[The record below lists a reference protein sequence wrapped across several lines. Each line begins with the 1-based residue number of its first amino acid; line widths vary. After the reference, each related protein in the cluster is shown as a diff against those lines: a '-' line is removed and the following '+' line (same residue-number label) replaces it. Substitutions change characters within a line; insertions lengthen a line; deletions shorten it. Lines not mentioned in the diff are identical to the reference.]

1 MAGFDLGAML
11 ASVSDSDTGREQIEY
26 IPLVNLES
34 DPNNFYQLSHLE
46 ELADNIATCG
56 LQQPLRVRPDP
67 DGNGKYIIV
76 SGHRRRAAVAILAK
90 ENPEKWREVPCIVER
105 DSVSPALQ
113 QLRLIYANAN
123 TRSMTS
129 AEISQQAEQ
138 VERLLYKLQEEGY
151 EFPGRM
157 RDHVAKAVQV
167 STSKLARLKVIRENL
182 AEEWQPAFRE
192 DKLKESTAYELA
204 KMPVEWQRIFWGANK
219 KDFRYLYAE
228 SVKFK
233 ADEIKKLAKMECSQS
248 HGLCENLANMIR
260 KTAGL
265 GTYDYPCTGCCL
277 ECVSLRTC
285 GCACV
290 HATKKKLELKA
301 QAKEEKRAEAE
312 QKEKKERP
320 VIEYIQGVYS
330 RIGQLRKK
338 QGVSVEQ
345 LYQAAKIFY
354 GKSEDKKQN
363 DLEAGTAAISID
375 TYLPFHYGF
384 SNTNAKALCAVAD
397 LLHCS
402 IDYLLGRSSDP
413 EQQATLWHTGKP
425 WNIGEYVVLVRYS
438 PECSACVATVHWD
451 GISWW
456 EDGTPLE
463 EMGAEILLWTEMP
476 EVE

>member
-26 IPLVNLES
+26 IPLVDLQS
-34 DPNNFYQLSHLE
+34 DPNNFYQLSHLD

-67 DGNGKYIIV
+67 DGNDKYIIV

-138 VERLLYKLQEEGY
+138 VEKLLYKLQEEGY

-182 AEEWQPAFRE
+182 AEEWQPAFQS
-192 DKLKESTAYELA
+192 DKLNESTAYELA
-204 KMPVEWQRIFWGANK
+204 KMPVAWQKIFWEENK
-219 KDFRYLYAE
+219 KDFRHLYAD
-228 SVKFK
+228 SVRRK
-233 ADEIKKLAKMECSQS
+233 AAEISKLSQMKCRKGHS
-248 HGLCENLANMIR
+248 QCVNLDNMLR
-260 KTAGL
+260 KIAGA
-265 GTYDYPCTGCCL
+265 TDYSAPCQGCCL
-277 ECVSLRTC
+277 KCSNLRTC
-285 GCACV
+285 SFSCN
-290 HATKKKLELKA
+290 HANKKKQELRA

-312 QKEKKERP
+312 QREKKERP

-330 RIGQLRKK
+330 RIGQLRQSHEVTVK
-338 QGVSVEQ
+338 QFYEVSE
-345 LYQAAKIFY
+345 IFY
-354 GKSEDKKQN
+354 YKGVDEKQEN
-363 DLEAGTAAISID
+363 LESGRASISASD
-375 TYLPFHYGF
+375 RLPFGNLF
-384 SNTNAKALCAVAD
+384 TVEDAKSICAVAD

-413 EQQATLWHTGKP
+413 EQATPWHTGKP
-425 WNIGEYVVLVRYS
+425 WNIGEYVVFVKYFPWR
-438 PECSACVATVHWD
+438 SACVTIVHWD
-451 GISWW
+451 GNSWL
-456 EDGTPLE
+456 EDGSPLE
-463 EMGAEILLWTEMP
+463 EEAEVLLWTDMP

>member
-67 DGNGKYIIV
+67 DGNDKYIIV
-76 SGHRRRAAVAILAK
+76 SGHRRRAAVEILAK
-90 ENPEKWREVPCIVER
+90 ENMEKWREVPCIVER
-105 DSVSPALQ
+105 DSVSPALR

-123 TRSMTS
+123 TRAMTS

-138 VERLLYKLQEEGY
+138 TEKLLYILQEEEGY

-157 RDHVAKAVQV
+157 RNHVAAAIHV

-219 KDFRYLYAE
+219 KDFRHFYTE
-228 SVKFK
+228 DVKMKSAAFQRIS
-233 ADEIKKLAKMECSQS
+233 EMECSQS
-248 HGLCENLANMIR
+248 HGLCENRANMIR
-260 KTAGL
+260 KIAGAEAYS
-265 GTYDYPCTGCCL
+265 TPCTGCCL
-277 ECVSLRTC
+277 ECVNLKTC
-285 GCACV
+285 GAACRY
-290 HATKKKLELKA
+290 AYGKKQELKA
-301 QAKEEKRAEAE
+301 QAKAEKQEKKAEEEK
-312 QKEKKERP
+312 KNRP
-320 VIEYIQGVYS
+320 AIEYIQGVYS
-330 RIGQLRKK
+330 RIGQLRQSHKVTVK
-338 QGVSVEQ
+338 QFYEASE
-345 LYQAAKIFY
+345 IFY
-354 GKSEDKKQN
+354 YKGVDEKQEN
-363 DLEAGTAAISID
+363 LESGRASISASD
-375 TYLPFHYGF
+375 RLPFGNLF
-384 SNTNAKALCAVAD
+384 TVEDAKSICAVAD

-402 IDYLLGRSSDP
+402 VDYLLGRSSDP
-413 EQQATLWHTGKP
+413 EQATPWRTGKP
-425 WNIGEYVVLVRYS
+425 WNIGEYVVMVRYS
-438 PECSACVATVHWD
+438 PECSACVATVYWD
-451 GISWW
+451 GTSWW

>member
-1 MAGFDLGAML
+1 M
-11 ASVSDSDTGREQIEY
+11 
-26 IPLVNLES
+26 
-34 DPNNFYQLSHLE
+34 
-46 ELADNIATCG
+46 
-56 LQQPLRVRPDP
+56 
-67 DGNGKYIIV
+67 
-76 SGHRRRAAVAILAK
+76 
-90 ENPEKWREVPCIVER
+90 ER

-138 VERLLYKLQEEGY
+138 VEKLLYKLQEEGY

-182 AEEWQPAFRE
+182 AEVWQPAFRD

-204 KMPVEWQRIFWGANK
+204 KMPVEWQKIFWGANK
-219 KDFRYLYAE
+219 KDFRNLYAD
-228 SVKFK
+228 SVKIK
-233 ADEIKKLAKMECSQS
+233 AAAISKLSKMECSKVHS
-248 HGLCENLANMIR
+248 KCVNLENMLR
-260 KTAGL
+260 KTAGAEAFN
-265 GTYDYPCTGCCL
+265 TPCTGCCL
-277 ECVSLRTC
+277 ECSNLRTC
-285 GCACV
+285 GCACIR
-290 HATKKKLELKA
+290 ATKKKLNLKA

-330 RIGQLRKK
+330 RIGQLRKEH
-338 QGVSVEQ
+338 GISVEQ
-345 LYQAAKIFY
+345 LYQAAEIFY
-354 GKSEDKKQN
+354 EIADDEKQKNLESGK
-363 DLEAGTAAISID
+363 TPIS
-375 TYLPFHYGF
+375 TSTHLPFHYGF
-384 SNTNAKALCAVAD
+384 TEINAEAICAVAD

-402 IDYLLGRSSDP
+402 VDYLLGRSSDP
-413 EQQATLWHTGKP
+413 EQATPWHTGKP

-438 PECSACVATVHWD
+438 PECSACVATVQWD

-463 EMGAEILLWTEMP
+463 EMGTEILLWTDMP

>member
-1 MAGFDLGAML
+1 MSFDLGAML

-26 IPLVNLES
+26 IPLVDLQS
-34 DPNNFYQLSHLE
+34 DPNNFYQLSHLD

-67 DGNGKYIIV
+67 DRNGKYIIV
-76 SGHRRRAAVAILAK
+76 SGHRRRAAVEILAK
-90 ENPEKWREVPCIVER
+90 ENMEKWMEVPCIVER

-123 TRSMTS
+123 TRAMTS

-138 VERLLYKLQEEGY
+138 VEKLLYKLQEEGY

-182 AEEWQPAFRE
+182 AEEWQPAFQE

-204 KMPVEWQRIFWGANK
+204 KIPAAQQRIFWEANEK
-219 KDFRYLYAE
+219 SIQWLYAD
-228 SVKFK
+228 SVKRK
-233 ADEIKKLAKMECSQS
+233 TEQISKLSQMKCSKGHSQ
-248 HGLCENLANMIR
+248 CVNLDNMLR
-260 KTAGL
+260 KTAGAEA
-265 GTYDYPCTGCCL
+265 YNMPCTGCCL
-277 ECVSLRTC
+277 ECSNLRTC
-285 GCACV
+285 SLSCI
-290 HATKKKLELKA
+290 HANKKKQELKA
-301 QAKEEKRAEAE
+301 QAKAEKQAEAK

-320 VIEYIQGVYS
+320 VIEYIQEVYS
-330 RIGQLRKK
+330 RIGQLRKAHEVTVK
-338 QGVSVEQ
+338 QYYKASQVYYYKGEDEKMENLESGNAPISIPNGLPFGYHFSVD
-345 LYQAAKIFY
+345 AAK
-354 GKSEDKKQN
+354 
-363 DLEAGTAAISID
+363 SI
-375 TYLPFHYGF
+375 
-384 SNTNAKALCAVAD
+384 CAVAD

-413 EQQATLWHTGKP
+413 EQATPWHTGKP

-438 PECSACVATVHWD
+438 PECSSCVATVHWD
-451 GISWW
+451 GTSWW

-463 EMGAEILLWTEMP
+463 DMGAEILLWTDMP

>member
-26 IPLVNLES
+26 IPLVDLES

-67 DGNGKYIIV
+67 DKQGKYIIV
-76 SGHRRRAAVAILAK
+76 SGHRRRAAVEILAK
-90 ENPEKWREVPCIVER
+90 ENMEKWREVPCIVER

-123 TRSMTS
+123 TRAMTA

-138 VERLLYKLQEEGY
+138 VEKLLYKLQEEGY

-182 AEEWQPAFRE
+182 AEEWQPAFQS
-192 DKLKESTAYELA
+192 DKLNESTAYELA
-204 KMPVEWQRIFWGANK
+204 KMPEEWQRIFWEANK
-219 KDFRYLYAE
+219 KDIRYLYAE
-228 SVKFK
+228 SVRRK
-233 ADEIKKLAKMECSQS
+233 ASLINELSKMKCSKGHAQ
-248 HGLCENLANMIR
+248 CVNLDNMLRRI
-260 KTAGL
+260 AGASA
-265 GTYDYPCTGCCL
+265 YSEPCPGCCL
-277 ECVSLRTC
+277 KCINLRTC
-285 GCACV
+285 SFSCI
-290 HATKKKLELKA
+290 HANKKKQELRA
-301 QAKEEKRAEAE
+301 QAKAEKQAEEAE
-312 QKEKKERP
+312 KEKKNRP
-320 VIEYIQGVYS
+320 AIEYIQGVYS
-330 RIGQLRKK
+330 RIGQLRKEH
-338 QGVSVEQ
+338 GISVAQ

-354 GKSEDKKQN
+354 GRSDEEKEKN
-363 DLEAGTAAISID
+363 LEAGKGISATD
-375 TYLPFHYGF
+375 SLPFHYGF
-384 SNTNAKALCAVAD
+384 NTSNATALCAVAD

-402 IDYLLGRSSDP
+402 VDYLLGRSSDP

-425 WNIGEYVVLVRYS
+425 WNIGEYVVFVKYFPWR
-438 PECSACVATVHWD
+438 SACVTIVHWD
-451 GISWW
+451 GNSWL
-456 EDGTPLE
+456 EDGSPLE
-463 EMGAEILLWTEMP
+463 EEAEVLLWTDMP

>member
-26 IPLVNLES
+26 IPLVDLES
-34 DPNNFYQLSHLE
+34 DPNNFYKLSNLD

-67 DGNGKYIIV
+67 DKQGKYIIV
-76 SGHRRRAAVAILAK
+76 SGHRRRAAVEILAK
-90 ENPEKWREVPCIVER
+90 ENMEKWREVPCIVER

-123 TRSMTS
+123 TRAMTS

-138 VERLLYKLQEEGY
+138 TEKLLYILQEEEGY

-157 RDHVAKAVQV
+157 RNHVAAAIHV
-167 STSKLARLKVIRENL
+167 STSKLARLKVIRGNL

-204 KMPVEWQRIFWGANK
+204 KMPEAWQRIFWEANK
-219 KDFRYLYAE
+219 KDIRYLYAE
-228 SVKFK
+228 SVRRK
-233 ADEIKKLAKMECSQS
+233 AFLINELSKMKCSIGLAQCV
-248 HGLCENLANMIR
+248 NLDNMLRRI
-260 KTAGL
+260 ACASASSE
-265 GTYDYPCTGCCL
+265 PCPGCCL
-277 ECVSLRTC
+277 ECINLRTC
-285 GCACV
+285 SFSCI
-290 HATKKKLELKA
+290 HANKKKQELKA
-301 QAKEEKRAEAE
+301 QAKAEKQAEAK

-330 RIGQLRKK
+330 RIGQLRKE

-354 GKSEDKKQN
+354 GRSDEEKEKN
-363 DLEAGTAAISID
+363 LEAGKGISATD
-375 TYLPFHYGF
+375 SLPFHYGF
-384 SNTNAKALCAVAD
+384 NTSNATALCAVAD

-402 IDYLLGRSSDP
+402 VDYLLGRSSEP

-425 WNIGEYVVLVRYS
+425 WNIGAYVILVRYS
-438 PECSACVATVHWD
+438 PEASSSISTVYWD
-451 GISWW
+451 GSSWF
-456 EDGTPLE
+456 EGGTSLE
-463 EMGAEILLWTEMP
+463 EIGAEVLLWTEMP

>member
-1 MAGFDLGAML
+1 MSFDLGAML

-34 DPNNFYQLSHLE
+34 DPNNFYQLSNLE
-46 ELADNIATCG
+46 QLADNIATCG

-76 SGHRRRAAVAILAK
+76 SGHRRRAAVEILAK
-90 ENPEKWREVPCIVER
+90 ENMEKWREIPCIVER
-105 DSVSPALQ
+105 DAVSPALQ

-123 TRSMTS
+123 TRAMTS

-138 VERLLYKLQEEGY
+138 VEKLLYKLQEEGY

-182 AEEWQPAFRE
+182 AEEWQPAFQE
-192 DKLKESTAYELA
+192 DNLKESTAYELA
-204 KMPVEWQRIFWGANK
+204 KMPEAWQRIFWGANK
-219 KDFRYLYAE
+219 KDFRHFYTE
-228 SVKFK
+228 DVKMKSAAFQRIS
-233 ADEIKKLAKMECSQS
+233 EMECSKS
-248 HGLCENLANMIR
+248 HGLCENRADMIR
-260 KTAGL
+260 KIAGAEAYS
-265 GTYDYPCTGCCL
+265 TPCTGCCL
-277 ECVSLRTC
+277 ECVNLKTC
-285 GCACV
+285 GAACRY
-290 HATKKKLELKA
+290 AYRKKQELKA
-301 QAKEEKRAEAE
+301 QAKAEKQAEAK

-320 VIEYIQGVYS
+320 AIEYIQGVYS
-330 RIGQLRKK
+330 RIGQLRKEH
-338 QGVSVEQ
+338 GISVAQ

-354 GKSEDKKQN
+354 GKSDDEKQKN
-363 DLEAGTAAISID
+363 LESGKAAISAN
-375 TYLPFHYGF
+375 THLPFHYGF
-384 SNTNAKALCAVAD
+384 TDTDAKALCAVAD

-402 IDYLLGRSSDP
+402 VDYLLGRSSYP
-413 EQQATLWHTGKP
+413 EQQTTPWRTGKP

-451 GISWW
+451 GTFWW
-456 EDGTPLE
+456 EGGTPLE

>member
-26 IPLVNLES
+26 IPLVDLQS

-67 DGNGKYIIV
+67 AGGGKYIIV
-76 SGHRRRAAVAILAK
+76 SGHRRRAAVEILAK
-90 ENPEKWREVPCIVER
+90 ENEEKWREVPCIVER

-123 TRSMTS
+123 TRAMTS

-138 VERLLYKLQEEGY
+138 VEKLLYKLQEEGY

-182 AEEWQPAFRE
+182 AEEWQPAFQE

-204 KMPVEWQRIFWGANK
+204 KMPVECQKIFWGANK
-219 KDFRYLYAE
+219 KDFRHFYTE
-228 SVKFK
+228 DVKMKSAAFQRIS
-233 ADEIKKLAKMECSQS
+233 EMECSQS
-248 HGLCENLANMIR
+248 NGLCENRANMIR
-260 KTAGL
+260 KTAGSEAYS
-265 GTYDYPCTGCCL
+265 TPCTGCCL
-277 ECVSLRTC
+277 ECVYLKTC
-285 GCACV
+285 GAACRY
-290 HATKKKLELKA
+290 AYGKKQELKA
-301 QAKEEKRAEAE
+301 QDKAEKQAKEVEE
-312 QKEKKERP
+312 EKKNRP
-320 VIEYIQGVYS
+320 AIEYIQGVYS
-330 RIGQLRKK
+330 RIGQLRKEHR
-338 QGVSVEQ
+338 VSVEQ
-345 LYQAAKIFY
+345 LYKAAKIFY
-354 GKSEDKKQN
+354 GKSDEDKEKN
-363 DLEAGTAAISID
+363 REAGNGISAD
-375 TYLPFHYGF
+375 MNLPFHYGF
-384 SNTNAKALCAVAD
+384 NTSNAQALCAVAD

-413 EQQATLWHTGKP
+413 EQATPWHTGKP
-425 WNIGEYVVLVRYS
+425 WNIGEYVALVRHTPKGGPRAS
-438 PECSACVATVHWD
+438 FLHWD
-451 GISWW
+451 GSSWL
-456 EDGTPLE
+456 EYGMPLE
-463 EMGAEILLWTEMP
+463 EMGAEVLLWTDMP

>member
-11 ASVSDSDTGREQIEY
+11 ASVSDSGTGREQIEY

-34 DPNNFYQLSHLE
+34 DPNNFYQLNHLD

-67 DGNGKYIIV
+67 DKQGKYIIV
-76 SGHRRRAAVAILAK
+76 SGHRRRAAVEILAK
-90 ENPEKWREVPCIVER
+90 ESMEKWREVPCIVER

-123 TRSMTS
+123 TRAMTS

-138 VERLLYKLQEEGY
+138 VEKLLYKLQEEGY

-182 AEEWQPAFRE
+182 AEEWQPAFQE

-204 KMPVEWQRIFWGANK
+204 KMPEAWQRIFWGANK
-219 KDFRYLYAE
+219 KDFRHFYAE
-228 SVKFK
+228 DVKMKSAAFQRIS
-233 ADEIKKLAKMECSQS
+233 EMECSQS
-248 HGLCENLANMIR
+248 HGLCENRANMIR
-260 KTAGL
+260 KIAGAEA
-265 GTYDYPCTGCCL
+265 YFRPCTGCCL
-277 ECVSLRTC
+277 ECFYLKTC
-285 GCACV
+285 GAACRY
-290 HATKKKLELKA
+290 AYGKKQELKA
-301 QAKEEKRAEAE
+301 QAKAKKQAEAK

-330 RIGQLRKK
+330 RIGQLRKEH
-338 QGVSVEQ
+338 GISVAQ

-354 GKSEDKKQN
+354 GRSDEEKEKN
-363 DLEAGTAAISID
+363 LEAGKGISATD
-375 TYLPFHYGF
+375 SLPFHYGF
-384 SNTNAKALCAVAD
+384 NTSNATALCAVAD

-402 IDYLLGRSSDP
+402 IDYLLGRSSYP
-413 EQQATLWHTGKP
+413 EQQATPWRTGKP

-451 GISWW
+451 GTFWW
-456 EDGTPLE
+456 EGGTPLE

>member
-26 IPLVNLES
+26 IPLVDLQS
-34 DPNNFYQLSHLE
+34 DPNNFYQLSHLD

-67 DGNGKYIIV
+67 AGGGKYIIV
-76 SGHRRRAAVAILAK
+76 SGHRRRAAVEILAK
-90 ENPEKWREVPCIVER
+90 ENEEKWREVPCIVER

-123 TRSMTS
+123 TRAMTS

-138 VERLLYKLQEEGY
+138 VEKLLYKLQEEGY

-182 AEEWQPAFRE
+182 AEECQPAFQSG
-192 DKLKESTAYELA
+192 KLNESTAYELA
-204 KMPVEWQRIFWGANK
+204 KMPVEWQRIFWGANI
-219 KDFRYLYAE
+219 KDFRHFYTE
-228 SVKFK
+228 DVKMKSAAFQRIS
-233 ADEIKKLAKMECSQS
+233 EMECSQS
-248 HGLCENLANMIR
+248 HGLCENRANMIR
-260 KTAGL
+260 KIAGA
-265 GTYDYPCTGCCL
+265 GAYSTPCTGCCL
-277 ECVSLRTC
+277 ECVYLKTC
-285 GCACV
+285 GAACRY
-290 HATKKKLELKA
+290 AYGKKQELKA
-301 QAKEEKRAEAE
+301 QAKAEKQAEEAE
-312 QKEKKERP
+312 KEKKNRP
-320 VIEYIQGVYS
+320 AIEYIQGVYS

-338 QGVSVEQ
+338 HGISVEQ
-345 LYQAAKIFY
+345 LYKAGKIFY
-354 GKSEDKKQN
+354 GKSDEEKEKN
-363 DLEAGTAAISID
+363 LEAGNGISATD
-375 TYLPFHYGF
+375 SLPFHYGF
-384 SNTNAKALCAVAD
+384 NTSNATALCAVAD

-402 IDYLLGRSSDP
+402 TDYLLGRSSYP
-413 EQQATLWHTGKP
+413 EQATPWHTGKP
-425 WNIGEYVVLVRYS
+425 WNIGDYVVLVRYS
-438 PECSACVATVHWD
+438 PECSTCVATVHWD

-463 EMGAEILLWTEMP
+463 DMGAEILLWTDMP